1 MLSEIDDYYMD
12 RSGEWGSVLTS
23 LVIALADPTP
33 RDTAV
38 IGELPRYK
46 ALKTRY
52 HEWGDVTEVCHSLA
66 LRLGGAT

>member
-1 MLSEIDDYYMD
+1 MD

-46 ALKTRY
+46 GLETRY
-52 HEWGDVTEVCHSLA
+52 HEWGYVTEVCRSLA